1 MGRTGDAGATFGLV
15 RVRGAL
21 VPLPAHGATPAAC
34 AAGRARRPN
43 EVFRMA
49 RRPAPRRRPSAL
61 TPVLVAVAVG
71 SLTWAALS
79 AWQDS
84 HIWHRLTHH
93 SLSFLAPIAESVS
106 EIFDLPPSLLI
117 DEGISENHAPTA
129 AALHPDG
136 GPASRSAE
144 DQPAEAAPPAVLPP
158 RGAANEPAEIATATP
173 VQQPE
178 RLAEQHE
185 NAVTTTALNMPPPG
199 DPHATLTAA
208 TSPLAPLDTS
218 SPRATLRSFRD
229 TVDRAFRNMR
239 GGLTADT
246 RVENAHLIAQVL
258 TCLDLT
264 EFAPTLATSKG
275 REAATCLKEVF
286 DRIPIP
292 PDSAIPD
299 ATAVKADSITRWRIP
314 GTEIMLVR
322 IETGPRQGDFVFTP
336 ESVERAESY
345 FARVRSRP
353 YKADAGSPG
362 LYEAY
367 VTVGG
372 NLFPESF
379 IRSLPPWAHT
389 IILGETVWQWCAAVI
404 LAAAFGVVA
413 FLASSLPHVF
423 RPGWARSITSFLLP
437 VVLAGGSLVA
447 DWLLT
452 FQVRLT
458 GDSLIAAKLTLRLT
472 LYAGA
477 IAAVMAVMSRVT
489 AILVRARTRRGDG
502 VDVQLIRLACRV
514 CTFVV
519 VAWIGIQAA
528 DSLGVPV
535 APLLAGLGA
544 SGLAVALAAQYSIEN
559 LIAGVVLF
567 TDKPVRI
574 GDECQYGDVRGRV
587 EQIGLRSTRIRGVD
601 RSLITIP
608 NAEFAKVQLVNYT
621 RRDRIP
627 ITLPVEIRP
636 DASPAQVRDLLSRFR
651 DLLGDHARLDPGS
664 PRVRLTGQSS
674 TAYTIEISALAM
686 TADDGEMHT
695 IREEILLAIMDEIER
710 RHCGM
715 PGDDTSS
722 PLLRAA

>member
-1 MGRTGDAGATFGLV
+1 M
-15 RVRGAL
+15 
-21 VPLPAHGATPAAC
+21 P
-34 AAGRARRPN
+34 
-43 EVFRMA
+43 M
-49 RRPAPRRRPSAL
+49 
-61 TPVLVAVAVG
+61 LVAVGVG

-93 SLSFLAPIAESVS
+93 SLSFLAPLTESVS

-117 DEGISENHAPTA
+117 DEGISENHASTA
-129 AALHPDG
+129 TPL
-136 GPASRSAE
+136 PAETVPAGL
-144 DQPAEAAPPAVLPP
+144 PGTAPLAEAAPPAPLPP
-158 RGAANEPAEIATATP
+158 RGAANEPAEIVIVTP
-173 VQQPE
+173 TQPPE
-178 RLAEQHE
+178 LRSEQHE
-185 NAVTTTALNMPPPG
+185 NAVMTAALNMPPPG
-199 DPHATLTAA
+199 DPHAPLTAA

-229 TVDRAFRNMR
+229 TADRIFRNMR
-239 GGLTADT
+239 GGLSAET
-246 RVENAHLIAQVL
+246 RVENNHLLAQTL

-286 DRIPIP
+286 DRIPLP
-292 PDSAIPD
+292 ADAAIPD
-299 ATAVKADSITRWRIP
+299 AAAVKTDSITRWRIP

-322 IETGPRQGDFVFTP
+322 IDSGPRQGDFVFAP
-336 ESVERAESY
+336 ETVTRAES
-345 FARVRSRP
+345 FFVRVRNRP
-353 YKADAGSPG
+353 YKPDAGSPG

-372 NLFPESF
+372 NLIPESF
-379 IRSLPPWAHT
+379 IRSLPAWAHSVV
-389 IILGETVWQWCAAVI
+389 LGETVWQWCAAVL
-404 LAAAFGVVA
+404 LAVTFGLVA
-413 FLASSLPHVF
+413 FLASSLPQLF

-437 VVLAGGSLVA
+437 VVLAVGSLVA
-447 DWLLT
+447 DWLIT

-458 GDSLIAAKLTLRLT
+458 GDSLIAAKLSLRLT

-477 IAAVMAVMSRVT
+477 IAAVMAVMSRIT
-489 AILVRARTRRGDG
+489 EILVRARNRRGDG
-502 VDVQLIRLACRV
+502 IDVQLIRLACRV

-674 TAYTIEISALAM
+674 AAYTIEISALAL

-715 PGDDTSS
+715 PGDDTGS

>member
-1 MGRTGDAGATFGLV
+1 
-15 RVRGAL
+15 
-21 VPLPAHGATPAAC
+21 
-34 AAGRARRPN
+34 
-43 EVFRMA
+43 MA
-49 RRPAPRRRPSAL
+49 RRPAPRRRPSAVV
-61 TPVLVAVAVG
+61 PFIVAITVG
-71 SLTWAALS
+71 GLTWGALS
-79 AWQDS
+79 AWQDA
-84 HIWHRLTHH
+84 HVWHRLTHH
-93 SLSFLAPIAESVS
+93 TFSYLTTCAAAVADIVT
-106 EIFDLPPSLLI
+106 LPPSVLI
-117 DEGISENHAPTA
+117 EDGIGEHRAEVEAEQPPVSPPAPATIAPAMAVA
-129 AALHPDG
+129 AAP
-136 GPASRSAE
+136 P
-144 DQPAEAAPPAVLPP
+144 QAAPPATLPASPVPPSP
-158 RGAANEPAEIATATP
+158 RAAANEPAEIAEVTPAPVPVAAPVHEGSIVTP
-173 VQQPE
+173 V
-178 RLAEQHE
+178 
-185 NAVTTTALNMPPPG
+185 ALNMPPP
-199 DPHATLTAA
+199 DDAHATLTTA

-229 TVDRAFRNMR
+229 TIDRVYRNMR
-239 GGLTADT
+239 GGLTIDT
-246 RVENAHLIAQVL
+246 RIENAHLITQAL
-258 TCLDLT
+258 TCLDLS

-292 PDSAIPD
+292 ADAAIPD
-299 ATAVKADSITRWRIP
+299 AAAVKADSITRWRIP
-314 GTEIMLVR
+314 GTEIMLLR
-322 IETGPRQGDFVFTP
+322 IDSGPRQGDFLFTP

-353 YKADAGSPG
+353 YKPDAGSPG

-379 IRSLPPWAHT
+379 IRSLPSWAHT
-389 IILGETVWQWCAAVI
+389 IILGETVWQWCAAIV
-404 LAAAFGVVA
+404 LTACFGFVA
-413 FLASSLPHVF
+413 FLASSLPRVF
-423 RPGWARSITSFLLP
+423 EPGWARSMTSFLLP
-437 VVLAGGSLVA
+437 VVLAGGSLAA

-458 GDSLIAAKLTLRLT
+458 GDALIAAKLGLRLT

-477 IAAVMAVMSRVT
+477 IAAVMAVMARIT
-489 AILVRARTRRGDG
+489 DLLVRTQCRHYDG
-502 VDVQLIRLACRV
+502 IDVQLVRLACRV
-514 CTFVV
+514 CTFVI

-528 DSLGVPV
+528 DSLGIPV
-535 APLLAGLGA
+535 TPLLAGLGA

-574 GDECQYGDVRGRV
+574 GDECQYGEIRGRV
-587 EQIGLRSTRIRGVD
+587 EQIGLRSTRIRGLD

-627 ITLPVEIRP
+627 IKLPVEIRP
-636 DASPAQVRDLLSRFR
+636 DASPGQVRDLLSRFR
-651 DLLGDHARLDPGS
+651 DLLGDHTRLDPGS

-674 TAYTIEISALAM
+674 EAYTIEISALAL
-686 TADDGEMHT
+686 TADDGEMQT

-710 RHCGM
+710 RRCGM
-715 PGDDTSS
+715 PGDDTGS

>member
-1 MGRTGDAGATFGLV
+1 
-15 RVRGAL
+15 
-21 VPLPAHGATPAAC
+21 
-34 AAGRARRPN
+34 
-43 EVFRMA
+43 MA
-49 RRPAPRRRPSAL
+49 RHTAPRRRPSAL

-84 HIWHRLTHH
+84 HVWHRLTHH
-93 SLSFLAPIAESVS
+93 SLSFLAPLTESVGD
-106 EIFDLPPSLLI
+106 ILDLPPSLLI
-117 DEGISENHAPTA
+117 DDGIGENHAATA
-129 AALHPDG
+129 PAPHADG
-136 GPASRSAE
+136 GPASL
-144 DQPAEAAPPAVLPP
+144 PATVPPVEAAPPAMLPP
-158 RGAANEPAEIATATP
+158 RGAANEPAEIVTATP
-173 VQQPE
+173 IQPPE
-178 RLAEQHE
+178 RPAEQPE
-185 NAVTTTALNMPPPG
+185 NAVMPTALNMPPPG
-199 DPHATLTAA
+199 DQRATVTAA
-208 TSPLAPLDTS
+208 SSPLAPLDTS

-229 TVDRAFRNMR
+229 TLDQTFRNMR

-246 RVENAHLIAQVL
+246 RVENAHLVAQVL

-292 PDSAIPD
+292 ADSAIPD
-299 ATAVKADSITRWRIP
+299 AAAVKADAITRWRIP

-322 IETGPRQGDFVFTP
+322 IETGPRQGDFVFTA

-353 YKADAGSPG
+353 YKVDAGSPG

-367 VTVGG
+367 VTIGG

-379 IRSLPPWAHT
+379 IRSLPAWAHT

-404 LAAAFGVVA
+404 LAVAFGFVA
-413 FLASSLPHVF
+413 LLASSLPHVF

-458 GDSLIAAKLTLRLT
+458 GDSLIVAKLTLRLT

-489 AILVRARTRRGDG
+489 EVLVRARARRGDG

-686 TADDGEMHT
+686 TAEDGEMHT
-695 IREEILLAIMDEIER
+695 IREEILLAIMDEIEH

-715 PGDDTSS
+715 PGDDTGS

>member
-1 MGRTGDAGATFGLV
+1 MFGAGGLWYF
-15 RVRGAL
+15 
-21 VPLPAHGATPAAC
+21 PLRRRRDPPHEAH
-34 AAGRARRPN
+34 
-43 EVFRMA
+43 RMA
-49 RRPAPRRRPSAL
+49 RRPAPRRRSSAVV
-61 TPVLVAVAVG
+61 PFFVAVAVG
-71 SLTWAALS
+71 GLTWGALS
-79 AWQDS
+79 AWQDA
-84 HIWHRLTHH
+84 HVWHRLTHH
-93 SLSFLAPIAESVS
+93 TFSFLTPIAASVA
-106 EIFDLPPSLLI
+106 DLL
-117 DEGISENHAPTA
+117 TQ
-129 AALHPDG
+129 
-136 GPASRSAE
+136 PASVLIE
-144 DQPAEAAPPAVLPP
+144 DGIGEHPAEVAANQAPVSAQAPATTALSMPVTSAPPPAVPQAPPAPLPP
-158 RGAANEPAEIATATP
+158 RAAANEPAEIAAVTPAPTP
-173 VQQPE
+173 VSAPAYQASEVMP
-178 RLAEQHE
+178 A
-185 NAVTTTALNMPPPG
+185 ALNMPPP
-199 DPHATLTAA
+199 DEAHATLTAA

-229 TVDRAFRNMR
+229 TTDRIFRNMR
-239 GGLTADT
+239 GGLTAET
-246 RVENAHLIAQVL
+246 RAENAHLITQTL

-264 EFAPTLATSKG
+264 EFAPSLATSKG

-292 PDSAIPD
+292 ADSAIPD
-299 ATAVKADSITRWRIP
+299 AAGVKADSITRWRIP

-322 IETGPRQGDFVFTP
+322 IETGPRQGDFVFSP
-336 ESVERAESY
+336 EAVTRAESF

-362 LYEAY
+362 LYNAY

-372 NLFPESF
+372 DLIPESF
-379 IRSLPPWAHT
+379 IRTLPAWAHT
-389 IILGETVWQWCAAVI
+389 VVLGETVWQWCAAVL
-404 LAAAFGVVA
+404 LAVVFSVVA

-437 VVLAGGSLVA
+437 VVLAVGSLIA
-447 DWLLT
+447 DWLVT

-477 IAAVMAVMSRVT
+477 IAAVMAVMTRVT
-489 AILVRARTRRGDG
+489 EILVRARARRGDG
-502 VDVQLIRLACRV
+502 VDVQLVRLACRV
-514 CTFVV
+514 CTFVI

-528 DSLGVPV
+528 DSLGIPV

-574 GDECQYGDVRGRV
+574 GDECQYGEIRGRV
-587 EQIGLRSTRIRGVD
+587 EQIGLRSTRIRGLD
-601 RSLITIP
+601 QSLVTIP

-621 RRDRIP
+621 RRERIP
-627 ITLPVEIRP
+627 IKLPVEIRP
-636 DASPAQVRDLLSRFR
+636 DASPGQVRDLLLRFR

-674 TAYTIEISALAM
+674 AAYTIEISALAL
-686 TADDGEMHT
+686 TADDGEMQT
-695 IREEILLAIMDEIER
+695 IREEILLAIMDEIEHR
-710 RHCGM
+710 QCGM
-715 PGDDTSS
+715 PGDDTGS